1 MQLIQ
6 SNKKLLFHSSFK
18 MTQDA
23 SVQMDL
29 IKNLQHRQSVAK
41 LRSGH
46 HDLRIEIGKHCV
58 LKIPENAR
66 ICQHCSSNNI
76 ENELHFIFDCSL
88 HCHAREKLYDDI
100 TFKYPNFTINTT
112 DKTLF
117 LFDNVDLF
125 ICKKLGYFIF
135 EADSREEKLRLHKF
149 LFLMI
154 LRF

>member
-6 SNKKLLFHSSFK
+6 SNKKPLFHSSFK

-41 LRSGH
+41 LRSGNH
-46 HDLRIEIGKHCV
+46 YLRIEIGRHC
-58 LKIPENAR
+58 
-66 ICQHCSSNNI
+66 
-76 ENELHFIFDCSL
+76 DD
-88 HCHAREKLYDDI
+88 DDI
-100 TFKYPNFTINTT
+100 TFKYPNFAINTI

-117 LFDNVDLF
+117 LFNNVDLF